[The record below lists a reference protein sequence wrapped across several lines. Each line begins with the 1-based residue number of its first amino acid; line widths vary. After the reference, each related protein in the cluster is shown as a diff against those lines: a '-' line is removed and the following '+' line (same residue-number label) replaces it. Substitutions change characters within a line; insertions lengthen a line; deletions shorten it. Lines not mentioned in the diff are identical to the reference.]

1 VGILSRLPGWLF
13 EPRAGII
20 AALAGLAVLTGSLAP
35 FLNEDQV
42 LDVALLYLLATLV
55 AAAIWGYWVG
65 LVTAIVADLL
75 VNFFF
80 VAPVHTFT
88 VQEPSNVVAL
98 GLFLAVAVVGAS
110 MLALLR
116 RQVLV
121 AEARQVEAGLLLSLT
136 QELAHAVSPRDSL
149 QRLCTT
155 ATQAVKARGCAVVW
169 FRPPWTVVAAT
180 GDLNTLPRE
189 EEALASEC
197 LRSGQIA
204 RQGGAVR
211 TRARRATRTR
221 PEPLLTFVP
230 FSQKAGEQG
239 VLRLIGEVRVP
250 PFIATER
257 LLRAFAD
264 EAGLALQRM
273 HLAEEARRVEALQ
286 KADEFKS
293 VLLSSVS
300 HDLRSPLTAIKAAA
314 SSLRDE
320 SVQWSDE
327 DRRSFLET
335 IESQTDRLTGTVTNL
350 LEMSRLE
357 GGVVPT
363 RMESIEVAPLFE
375 EVVQTM
381 RQTAA
386 DHPLESEP
394 GSGLWVRADYGL
406 LVQSLENLVENA
418 VKYSRPGGKI
428 TLAAEQVGSTV
439 HLCVA
444 DEGPGIPPR
453 DLPHIFEKFY
463 RGSQAG
469 KTKGTGLGL
478 SIVKAMIELCGGNI
492 RVQSDES
499 GTVFSIEL
507 ARGAALR
514 R

>member
-1 VGILSRLPGWLF
+1 MG
-13 EPRAGII
+13 I
-20 AALAGLAVLTGSLAP
+20 AAALCGLALLTACLAP
-35 FLNEDQV
+35 FLGEGQV

-55 AAAIWGYWVG
+55 VAAIWGYWAG
-65 LVTAIVADLL
+65 LVAAVVADLL

-98 GLFLAVAVVGAS
+98 ALFLAVAVVGAS

-121 AEARQVEAGLLLSLT
+121 AEARESEAGLLLNLT
-136 QELAHAVSPRDSL
+136 QELAHAVSQGDSL

-155 ATQAVKARGCAVVW
+155 AGRALKARGCAVVW

-180 GDLNTLPRE
+180 GDLDALPRE
-189 EEALASEC
+189 EAALASES
-197 LRSGQIA
+197 LRTGQIA
-204 RQGGAVR
+204 RQGRSV
-211 TRARRATRTR
+211 RARAR
-221 PEPLLTFVP
+221 PAGHTHVKPLLTFVP
-230 FSQKAGEQG
+230 FGQQGGEQG
-239 VLRLIGEVRVP
+239 VIRLLGDVKVP
-250 PFIATER
+250 SLSATER

-273 HLAEEARRVEALQ
+273 HLAEEARRVEELQ

-314 SSLRDE
+314 GSLRDT
-320 SVQWSDE
+320 SVSWSDD

-357 GGVVPT
+357 GGAVRT
-363 RMESIEVAPLFE
+363 QLESIEVAPLLE
-375 EVVQTM
+375 EVVQAM
-381 RQTAA
+381 RQSAGT
-386 DHPLESEP
+386 HPLESTAAP
-394 GSGLWVRADYGL
+394 ALWVRADYGL
-406 LVQSLENLVENA
+406 LMQALENLVDNA
-418 VKYSRPGGKI
+418 ARYSRPGGKI
-428 TLAAEQVGSTV
+428 TLAAEQSGSLV

-444 DEGPGIPPR
+444 DQGPGISPK
-453 DLPHIFEKFY
+453 DLPHVFEKFY
-463 RGSQAG
+463 RGSQTG
-469 KTKGTGLGL
+469 ITKGTGLGL
-478 SIVKAMIELCGGNI
+478 SIVKAMIELCGGKV
-492 RVQSDES
+492 RVQSDEKS
-499 GTVFSIEL
+499 TVFSVEL
-507 ARGAALR
+507 ARGAAPR

>member
-1 VGILSRLPGWLF
+1 MGVV
-13 EPRAGII
+13 
-20 AALAGLAVLTGSLAP
+20 AAVLGLAFLTSCLAP
-35 FLNEDQV
+35 FLGEDQI
-42 LDVALLYLLATLV
+42 LDVALLYLLTTLV

-65 LVTAIVADLL
+65 LVTAVVADLL

-121 AEARQVEAGLLLSLT
+121 AEAREREAGLLLSLT

-155 ATQAVKARGCAVVW
+155 ATQAVRARGCAVVW
-169 FRPPWTVVAAT
+169 FGPPWTVVAAT
-180 GDLNTLPRE
+180 GDLNALPRE

-197 LRSGQIA
+197 LRTGQIA

-211 TRARRATRTR
+211 TRARLATRTG

-230 FSQKAGEQG
+230 FSQKGGAQG
-239 VLRLIGEVRVP
+239 VLRLLGEVRLP
-250 PFIATER
+250 SLIATER

-273 HLAEEARRVEALQ
+273 RLAEEARRAEALQ

-327 DRRSFLET
+327 DRRSFVET
-335 IESQTDRLTGTVTNL
+335 IESQTDRLTATVTNL

-357 GGVVPT
+357 GGVVRT
-363 RMESIEVAPLFE
+363 QMESIEVAPLFE
-375 EVVQTM
+375 EVAQAM
-381 RQTAA
+381 RQSAA
-386 DHPLESEP
+386 DHPLDWK
-394 GSGLWVRADYGL
+394 SGPALWVRADYGL
-406 LVQSLENLVENA
+406 LMQALENLVENA
-418 VKYSRPGGKI
+418 AKYSRPGGKI
-428 TLAAEQVGSTV
+428 TLVAEQSGSSV
-439 HLCVA
+439 HVSVA
-444 DEGPGIPPR
+444 DEGPGIPPK

-492 RVQSDES
+492 RVRSDEN

-507 ARGAALR
+507 ARGAVPR